1 MNKRIKV
8 LAISMI
14 LLILGCMFTFTAY
27 ATGEITPPADDVVTP
42 PVVNPEPAPSP
53 DVPDVPTPTSAPEP
67 EAPDVPD
74 TPDVPDNPGTGGEY
88 VEPTSAPDIPA
99 VEQPTSSQPGGSYVD
114 SYTNEDG
121 YYYYDE
127 DKMVNNIEDTAGN
140 VSDYTNLYDTSDFD
154 SSKLEKSEWND
165 IKLEVSKGNSDAADF
180 SAIKENK
187 ETEDD
192 GEWIIYT
199 GLTLIG
205 LSLIGIMYFIIAT
218 ATYKK
223 KLKNLKRREQ
233 SQRHSD
239 RARDDYGDLSEF
251 PTQSDYNRRY
261 QKKRYASPDSL
272 GYAQRKRMN
281 ADTAEIELP
290 KKKYVS
296 RH

>member
-8 LAISMI
+8 LAISMV

-27 ATGEITPPADDVVTP
+27 ATGEVTPPADVVTP
-42 PVVNPEPAPSP
+42 PAVDPNPTPDPEPV
-53 DVPDVPTPTSAPEP
+53 VPDPPVVDPNPPADPADPVVPE
-67 EAPDVPD
+67 
-74 TPDVPDNPGTGGEY
+74 NPGTGGE
-88 VEPTSAPDIPA
+88 VVDPAPVPDTPV
-99 VEQPTSSQPGGSYVD
+99 VEQPTSSSGGGYVD
-114 SYTNEDG
+114 SYMNDDG

-127 DKMVNNIEDTAGN
+127 DQMVNNIEDTAGS
-140 VSDYTNLYDTSDFD
+140 VSDYTDLYDTSDFD
-154 SSKLEKSEWND
+154 SSTLKESEWND

-192 GEWIIYT
+192 GEWIVYT
-199 GLTLIG
+199 GLVLIG

-223 KLKNLKRREQ
+223 KLKSLKRREQ
-233 SQRHSD
+233 SQRSCD
-239 RARDDYGDLSEF
+239 RARDDYGDMSEF

-261 QKKRYASPDSL
+261 QKNRYASPDSL
-272 GYAQRKRMN
+272 GYAQRKRLN
-281 ADTAEIELP
+281 ADTAEIDLP

>member
-8 LAISMI
+8 LAISMV

-27 ATGEITPPADDVVTP
+27 ATGEVTPPADVVTP
-42 PVVNPEPAPSP
+42 PAVDPNPTPDPEPV
-53 DVPDVPTPTSAPEP
+53 VPDPPVVDPNPPADPADPVVPE
-67 EAPDVPD
+67 
-74 TPDVPDNPGTGGEY
+74 NPGTGGE
-88 VEPTSAPDIPA
+88 VVDPAPVPDTPV
-99 VEQPTSSQPGGSYVD
+99 VEQPTSSSGGGYVD
-114 SYTNEDG
+114 SYMNDDG

-127 DKMVNNIEDTAGN
+127 DQMVNNIEDTAGS
-140 VSDYTNLYDTSDFD
+140 VSDYTDLYDTSDFD
-154 SSKLEKSEWND
+154 SSTLKESEWND

-192 GEWIIYT
+192 GEWIVYT
-199 GLTLIG
+199 GLVLIG

-223 KLKNLKRREQ
+223 KLKSLKRREQ
-233 SQRHSD
+233 SQRSCD
-239 RARDDYGDLSEF
+239 RARNDYGDMSEF
-251 PTQSDYNRRY
+251 PTRSDYNRRY
-261 QKKRYASPDSL
+261 QKNRYASPDSL
-272 GYAQRKRMN
+272 GYAQRKRLN
-281 ADTAEIELP
+281 ADTAEIDLP

>member
-8 LAISMI
+8 LAISMV

-27 ATGEITPPADDVVTP
+27 ATGEVTPPADVVTP
-42 PVVNPEPAPSP
+42 PAVDPNPTPDPEPV
-53 DVPDVPTPTSAPEP
+53 VPDPPVVDPNPTPDPDPVVPE
-67 EAPDVPD
+67 
-74 TPDVPDNPGTGGEY
+74 NPGTGGE
-88 VEPTSAPDIPA
+88 VVDPAPVPDTPV
-99 VEQPTSSQPGGSYVD
+99 VEQPTSSSGGGYVD
-114 SYTNEDG
+114 SYMNDDG

-127 DKMVNNIEDTAGN
+127 DQMVNNIEDTAGS
-140 VSDYTNLYDTSDFD
+140 VSDYTDLYDTSDFD
-154 SSKLEKSEWND
+154 SSTLKESEWND

-192 GEWIIYT
+192 GEWIVYT
-199 GLTLIG
+199 GLVLIG

-223 KLKNLKRREQ
+223 KLKSLKRREQ
-233 SQRHSD
+233 SQRSCD
-239 RARDDYGDLSEF
+239 RARNDYGDMSEF
-251 PTQSDYNRRY
+251 PTRSDYNRRY
-261 QKKRYASPDSL
+261 QKNRYASPDSL
-272 GYAQRKRMN
+272 GYAQRKRLN
-281 ADTAEIELP
+281 ADTAEIDLP

>member
-8 LAISMI
+8 LAISMV

-27 ATGEITPPADDVVTP
+27 ATGEVTPPADGVTP
-42 PVVNPEPAPSP
+42 PAVDPNPTPDPEPV
-53 DVPDVPTPTSAPEP
+53 VPDPPVVDPNPPADPADPADPVVPE
-67 EAPDVPD
+67 
-74 TPDVPDNPGTGGEY
+74 NPGTGGE
-88 VEPTSAPDIPA
+88 VVDPAPVPDTPV
-99 VEQPTSSQPGGSYVD
+99 VEQPTSSSGGGYVD
-114 SYTNEDG
+114 SYMNDDG

-127 DKMVNNIEDTAGN
+127 DQMVNNIEDTAGS
-140 VSDYTNLYDTSDFD
+140 VSDYTDLYDTSDFD
-154 SSKLEKSEWND
+154 SSTLKESEWND

-192 GEWIIYT
+192 GEWIVYT
-199 GLTLIG
+199 GLVLIG

-223 KLKNLKRREQ
+223 KLKSLKRREQ
-233 SQRHSD
+233 SQRSCD
-239 RARDDYGDLSEF
+239 RARNDYGDMSEF
-251 PTQSDYNRRY
+251 PTRSDYNRRY
-261 QKKRYASPDSL
+261 QKNRYASPDSL
-272 GYAQRKRMN
+272 GYAQRKRLN
-281 ADTAEIELP
+281 ADTAEIDLP